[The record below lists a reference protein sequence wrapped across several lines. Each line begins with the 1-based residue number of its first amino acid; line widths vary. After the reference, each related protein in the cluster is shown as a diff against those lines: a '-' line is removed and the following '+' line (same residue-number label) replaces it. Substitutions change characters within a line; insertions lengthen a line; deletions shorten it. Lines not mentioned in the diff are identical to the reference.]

1 MVCTAE
7 SDAWLLDDIRLK
19 ESRLKP
25 LPQAA
30 LTGRQQKK
38 EKRMLSRLIQEEPA
52 AGMIMRL
59 AATSLTRGP

>member
-30 LTGRQQKK
+30 LTGLQQKK
-38 EKRMLSRLIQEEPA
+38 EKGMLEGLK
-52 AGMIMRL
+52 
-59 AATSLTRGP
+59 